1 LPELSNVETSFQA
14 GRPEVDIEIDK
25 AQAARYSLRSD
36 TIGTQIKNV
45 LAGTDLGE
53 VEDKG
58 EYISIMLR
66 NPKVAVGMLQDVIL
80 VAPSG
85 LHLPLNDVAR
95 LVRTESPREII
106 RNNQTRVAEVRAQLA
121 GKTPFD
127 RTIARVKEAIKD
139 TVLPENYSMSIAGEE
154 ILRRES
160 FKNLKFALL
169 LAIILVYM
177 VMAAQFE
184 SLLHPLIVLLTIPFA
199 GVGAIFLMLIMGIP
213 FNIMSIIGL
222 IMLAGIA
229 VSNSIVL
236 VDMINQSRRAGMS
249 IDEAIVFAGRNRIR
263 PILMTSLTTILALLP
278 FILGVGAGSSLRAPM
293 AVAVTGGLISSTIMT
308 LVVIPAVY
316 RLLGRRRPEP
326 GAPRP

>member
-1 LPELSNVETSFQA
+1 
-14 GRPEVDIEIDK
+14 
-25 AQAARYSLRSD
+25 
-36 TIGTQIKNV
+36 
-45 LAGTDLGE
+45 
-53 VEDKG
+53 
-58 EYISIMLR
+58 
-66 NPKVAVGMLQDVIL
+66 
-80 VAPSG
+80 
-85 LHLPLNDVAR
+85 
-95 LVRTESPREII
+95 
-106 RNNQTRVAEVRAQLA
+106 
-121 GKTPFD
+121 
-127 RTIARVKEAIKD
+127 
-139 TVLPENYSMSIAGEE
+139 MSIAGEE

-199 GVGAIFLMLIMGIP
+199 GVGAIFLMLIMGVP

-316 RLLGRRRPEP
+316 RLLGRRRAEG
-326 GAPRP
+326 GAIHP